1 MEIKS
6 FPNNRDEY
14 IGAEEAMRW
23 LHGRTSGVF
32 GAADNAAVSA
42 AGGMTVSV
50 SDGTGWITNAD
61 GNGIVWW
68 NGTQKETGTA
78 IKLELS
84 PSDSLLN
91 RIDRIIVEWKTTGY
105 ADLPTVQILEG
116 TPAATAV
123 APALKNDKS
132 VRQLSLARI
141 SIPAGATTITA
152 QMITD
157 ERLDKTVCGIVT
169 EQVSVD
175 TSVMQA
181 QFKGLLEGIQNELLD
196 VEAGTA
202 VELRKKVLTDISV
215 AKTDFATDNTY
226 PDYPFRASVP
236 FTGVVSQMIPQI
248 TFSVDALIN
257 NNLSPVAECYNGGVY
272 IYAGY
277 MPEDDVHIDTIV
289 CWRGGTSTEGG
300 GESSEAV
307 DELVERLESGKLDDA
322 SLHLG
327 FYYDENKD
335 LCHKEVEQ

>member
-14 IGAEEAMRW
+14 IGAEDVMRW

-32 GAADNAAVSA
+32 GAAGNAAVSA
-42 AGGMTVSV
+42 ADGMAVSV

-61 GNGIVWW
+61 GNGIIWW
-68 NGTQKETGTA
+68 NSTQKDTGAA

-84 PSDSLLN
+84 SSDSILN
-91 RIDRIIVEWKTTGY
+91 RIDRIVVEWKTTGY
-105 ADLPTVQILEG
+105 ADLPAIRVLEG
-116 TPAATAV
+116 TPAVAAV

-132 VRQLSLARI
+132 LRQLSLARI
-141 SIPAGATTITA
+141 FVSAGTTAITA

-169 EQVSVD
+169 EQVAVD

-181 QFKGLLEGIQNELLD
+181 QFQGLLEGIQNELLD

-202 VELRKKVLTDISV
+202 VELRKKVITDISV
-215 AKTDFATDNTY
+215 ATTDFIPDSTY
-226 PDYPFRASVP
+226 PDYPYRASIP
-236 FTGVVSQMIPQI
+236 FLGVVAQMIPQI

-257 NNLSPVAECYNGGVY
+257 NNLAPVAECYNGGVY
-272 IYAGY
+272 IYAEY
-277 MPEDDVHIDTIV
+277 MPEDDVRIATIV
-289 CWRGGTSTEGG
+289 CWRGGTSKEGG
-300 GESSEAV
+300 GETNEAV
-307 DELVERLESGKLDDA
+307 DALVERLESGSLDDA

-327 FYYDENKD
+327 FYYDEGSN
-335 LCHKEVEQ
+335 LCYEEVEQ